1 MGRYGYGERNERG
14 ERLLE
19 FATKHQ
25 LFVGNTR
32 FQQKNSR
39 KWTWRAP
46 GGKYFNMIDLVLI
59 DKRWKTA
66 LRNCRTYQG
75 ADISSDHSLVM
86 AKLQLRLKRN
96 GKRQTKTKL
105 DIDALEEVQTR
116 HEFAHKL
123 EIMLDQQG
131 RLDNINERVG
141 ALTSCIQ
148 QAMQETLP
156 SIKTARKP
164 YITAK
169 TLELADKKEC

>member
-1 MGRYGYGERNERG
+1 M
-14 ERLLE
+14 
-19 FATKHQ
+19 
-25 LFVGNTR
+25 
-32 FQQKNSR
+32 
-39 KWTWRAP
+39 
-46 GGKYFNMIDLVLI
+46 LI

-75 ADISSDHSLVM
+75 ADISSDH
-86 AKLQLRLKRN
+86 KLQLRLKRN

-131 RLDNINERVG
+131 RLDNINKRVG
-141 ALTSCIQ
+141 AQTSCIQ

-164 YITAK
+164 YIAAK
-169 TLELADKKEC
+169 TLELADKKRMLKQRRNESNAADCEYRKNV